1 MHGKGNF
8 VRHPLRRLTYMGGH
22 LAPDTDLHVT
32 IRTTN
37 LRARGDLI
45 PLLGVPSRTPLT
57 EFLCL
62 THQGE
67 SPHSLARIYVP
78 RDLASAGTPWPR
90 SVVEESQDQI
100 RARRPTSEEAA
111 TLRISSTL
119 AVLSITRVSTDTTGR
134 VVEAAL
140 PGPPQRPRRS
150 ALRHAPH
157 SEREK
162 TGRMTSHNEL
172 RLLPWTGPDGKPCYL
187 STDDGGSH
195 LSRLADNTE
204 ALHLD
209 LAAQLLDYAADVLGS
224 DELGLQEL
232 RALSADLTEALR
244 GTLRVAESRG
254 HRLLAPVPD
263 TRADVIKGPMLRR
276 RPSADERCPPQQ

>member
-1 MHGKGNF
+1 MPSLCHTIADDLRTQITTGHFKAGARLPSEPRLAAQYKVSTPTLRNALALLQAEGLIEKMHGKGNF

-140 PGPPQRPRRS
+140 
-150 ALRHAPH
+150 LV
-157 SEREK
+157 
-162 TGRMTSHNEL
+162 
-172 RLLPWTGPDGKPCYL
+172 LPSD
-187 STDDGGSH
+187 
-195 LSRLADNTE
+195 RAE
-204 ALHLD
+204 ALFVTHHT
-209 LAAQLLDYAADVLGS
+209 ANAKR
-224 DELGLQEL
+224 QE
-232 RALSADLTEALR
+232 
-244 GTLRVAESRG
+244 G
-254 HRLLAPVPD
+254 
-263 TRADVIKGPMLRR
+263 
-276 RPSADERCPPQQ
+276 